1 VKCTFFECECEY
13 KRWQFAAVVSRSLTK
28 RVVAVAR
35 KAPRIKGKGMWQRAD
50 ECGDGEQLPGGSR
63 TLDIGLESKVS
74 PREEI

>member
-1 VKCTFFECECEY
+1 
-13 KRWQFAAVVSRSLTK
+13 
-28 RVVAVAR
+28 VAR